1 MQLRI
6 QNANYAMMYDKRG
19 VGLPNLVHNIYVIA
33 YLCT

>member
-19 VGLPNLVHNIYVIA
+19 VGLPNLVHNICNSIPV
-33 YLCT
+33 